1 MIKETRLL
9 FEALTQ
15 GSSAEEIVSM
25 AQKELFNNPV
35 LITNSFFRVIAM
47 SSDIDF
53 FDPVWEN
60 AKLYGRM
67 SKEHNEVFSTDPA
80 SVRLFEQGSPFL
92 YDTGLGAEIPR
103 ILGKIQIKNKTMGYI
118 VIFQVNNPLTERDVK
133 VSDLVCQALSVI
145 LTSTDNI
152 SFLSQSR
159 TEYFLR
165 ELLEETGDNA
175 YRIESEITQ
184 LHWVMKPRF
193 RVVYAKF
200 TEEKKKNVE
209 YIPYILE
216 MLNQISPQY
225 LYAFEHQYN
234 IFILYNYETTM
245 EMRNY
250 EQKISFLGEKYHL
263 CMGQSRSFS
272 KINAL
277 RSYYEQ
283 AKQACEI
290 GIIIDPQE
298 MFYRFSKYSYYSL
311 IKKCNL
317 EELKCIQC
325 KEYRTLRQYDQIHE
339 TPFLETVVMF
349 FLNNTNINA
358 TAEKIHIHRNT
369 LNYRLNR
376 VKEILKIE
384 TWDIAL
390 LMSIYHSGL
399 IEEWIEKCYKI

>member
-80 SVRLFEQGSPFL
+80 SVRLFEQGSSFL

-317 EELKCIQC
+317 EELKCI
-325 KEYRTLRQYDQIHE
+325 
-339 TPFLETVVMF
+339 
-349 FLNNTNINA
+349 
-358 TAEKIHIHRNT
+358 
-369 LNYRLNR
+369 
-376 VKEILKIE
+376 
-384 TWDIAL
+384 
-390 LMSIYHSGL
+390 
-399 IEEWIEKCYKI
+399 

>member
-80 SVRLFEQGSPFL
+80 SVRLFEQGSSFL

-175 YRIESEITQ
+175 YRIESEGA
-184 LHWVMKPRF
+184 V
-193 RVVYAKF
+193 AKKD
-200 TEEKKKNVE
+200 E
-209 YIPYILE
+209 
-216 MLNQISPQY
+216 
-225 LYAFEHQYN
+225 
-234 IFILYNYETTM
+234 
-245 EMRNY
+245 
-250 EQKISFLGEKYHL
+250 
-263 CMGQSRSFS
+263 
-272 KINAL
+272 
-277 RSYYEQ
+277 
-283 AKQACEI
+283 
-290 GIIIDPQE
+290 
-298 MFYRFSKYSYYSL
+298 
-311 IKKCNL
+311 
-317 EELKCIQC
+317 
-325 KEYRTLRQYDQIHE
+325 
-339 TPFLETVVMF
+339 
-349 FLNNTNINA
+349 
-358 TAEKIHIHRNT
+358 
-369 LNYRLNR
+369 
-376 VKEILKIE
+376 
-384 TWDIAL
+384 
-390 LMSIYHSGL
+390 
-399 IEEWIEKCYKI
+399 